1 MGSFSS
7 GRSIIESSDGNYVST
22 GYYFG
27 NPYDDTVLRKT
38 SPDGTVLWS
47 RILGDV
53 NDDRGF
59 SLSQTSDNGYIV
71 TGWSRLDG
79 INTGRDLLLIKTDS
93 EGNEIWTRKF
103 DRGDS
108 LRDEG
113 WSVKQTSDG
122 GYIVL
127 GDTHYTQDEVRKDLW
142 LIRTDSEGNELWN
155 RTYGG
160 DGLNYG
166 KTVIV
171 TGDGGYQLFGYTTMG
186 YNGVDMWLL
195 KVDQNGDLIWSQM
208 YGGTGDE
215 YGTSMIV
222 NDLNEI
228 VMLGS
233 HFFQVGGNYTHE
245 IILKK
250 TDDLGQEI
258 WNRVINIENGI
269 RGVSL
274 SPTFDG
280 GHFITG
286 YVNSGTPFRRN
297 LCIVKTDLNGYVIQS
312 E

>member
-1 MGSFSS
+1 
-7 GRSIIESSDGNYVST
+7 
-22 GYYFG
+22 
-27 NPYDDTVLRKT
+27 
-38 SPDGTVLWS
+38 
-47 RILGDV
+47 
-53 NDDRGF
+53 
-59 SLSQTSDNGYIV
+59 
-71 TGWSRLDG
+71 
-79 INTGRDLLLIKTDS
+79 
-93 EGNEIWTRKF
+93 
-103 DRGDS
+103 
-108 LRDEG
+108 
-113 WSVKQTSDG
+113 
-122 GYIVL
+122 
-127 GDTHYTQDEVRKDLW
+127 
-142 LIRTDSEGNELWN
+142 
-155 RTYGG
+155 
-160 DGLNYG
+160 
-166 KTVIV
+166 
-171 TGDGGYQLFGYTTMG
+171 
-186 YNGVDMWLL
+186 
-195 KVDQNGDLIWSQM
+195 
-208 YGGTGDE
+208 
-215 YGTSMIV
+215 V